1 MPKSEIKACSFL
13 PAPYR
18 VAFEV
23 TCAPQDTD
31 RNKTQALLKFYYIR
45 FTVRQCP
52 SSIHK
57 KSFSAPSSQIR

>member
-1 MPKSEIKACSFL
+1 MPKLEIKASFFL

-23 TCAPQDTD
+23 TCAPQGTD

-45 FTVRQCP
+45 FTTRQCP
-52 SSIHK
+52 SSTYK
-57 KSFSAPSSQIR
+57 KSFSAPSS